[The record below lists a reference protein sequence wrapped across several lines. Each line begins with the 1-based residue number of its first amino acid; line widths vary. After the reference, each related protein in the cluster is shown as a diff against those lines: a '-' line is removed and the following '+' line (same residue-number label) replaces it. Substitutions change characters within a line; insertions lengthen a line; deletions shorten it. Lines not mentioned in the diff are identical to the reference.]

1 MEQNEDNT
9 RRDMGDGGE
18 EKDTDCWGTR
28 ENHHHEDCLPSVS
41 DGQGAGQRQRNKE
54 EIGEPWG
61 CGLRKPREHRF
72 SQIKERE
79 TVLDGAVSNK

>member
-1 MEQNEDNT
+1 MRTILEGTWVMEV
-9 RRDMGDGGE
+9 RRRIQTAG
-18 EKDTDCWGTR
+18 GTR

-61 CGLRKPREHRF
+61 FRLRKPREHRF